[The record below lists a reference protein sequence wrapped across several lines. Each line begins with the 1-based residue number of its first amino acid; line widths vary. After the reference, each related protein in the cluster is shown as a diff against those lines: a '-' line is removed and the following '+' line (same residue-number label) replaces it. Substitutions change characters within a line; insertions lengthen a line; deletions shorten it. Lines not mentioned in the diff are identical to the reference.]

1 MGCLALVFLDGVAD
15 VKRLAGVDVGEV
27 GGRVEG
33 DAVVDF
39 ARGVVDHFE
48 FDVLALLANEFA
60 GAEVLDTEG
69 AEHRFGVARSVGVE
83 LAQQREKLGRYLAEC
98 QIGVDVVLG
107 RELVGAYVGPD
118 IFLKPAC
125 ELGDVFF
132 LEREAYRIGVSAEVF
147 EQVAGRLDCTVDVK
161 TLHRTARSGGQTVG
175 MGEHYG
181 RLVVELGETRCH
193 DADDAFVPVFVVD
206 DYRLFLR
213 MAYVALFEYGVGFF
227 GYLLVKLLAVLV
239 VSVDLFGSC
248 QGVGHVAAHEQVDGL
263 FAALHTSR
271 GVDAR
276 PDLEYYIADGNLL
289 ARESA
294 GAYDG
299 AQAHVG
305 VGVEAFETIVGEYP
319 VLTDHRHDVGGD

>member
-1 MGCLALVFLDGVAD
+1 
-15 VKRLAGVDVGEV
+15 
-27 GGRVEG
+27 
-33 DAVVDF
+33 
-39 ARGVVDHFE
+39 
-48 FDVLALLANEFA
+48 
-60 GAEVLDTEG
+60 
-69 AEHRFGVARSVGVE
+69 
-83 LAQQREKLGRYLAEC
+83 
-98 QIGVDVVLG
+98 
-107 RELVGAYVGPD
+107 
-118 IFLKPAC
+118 
-125 ELGDVFF
+125 
-132 LEREAYRIGVSAEVF
+132 
-147 EQVAGRLDCTVDVK
+147 
-161 TLHRTARSGGQTVG
+161 
-175 MGEHYG
+175 
-181 RLVVELGETRCH
+181 
-193 DADDAFVPVFVVD
+193 
-206 DYRLFLR
+206 

-248 QGVGHVAAHEQVDGL
+248 QGIGHVAAHEQVDGL

-305 VGVEAFETIVGEYP
+305 IGVESFETIVGEYP